1 MREKRE
7 KEIRGERERENIV
20 GPYNTQIQE
29 RGCCVEG
36 RQMEGIG
43 YFFFFFFF
51 SLLCLSFLERTRKKK
66 DSAHTKGHEQNI
78 YEKRAKTNTAASA
91 IFCNAISFF
100 FANRHE
106 LPKKSGV

>member
-43 YFFFFFFF
+43 YFFFFFTVVSILF
-51 SLLCLSFLERTRKKK
+51 RKNPEKK